1 MTELNSTII
10 DIYVKPFDDWH
21 TYGEGFEVYPRLNL
35 TWVVDS
41 FENDLLIV
49 NITFHDPIQISP

>member
-21 TYGEGFEVYPRLNL
+21 THGEEFEVYPRLNL
-35 TWVVDS
+35 TWVVVS